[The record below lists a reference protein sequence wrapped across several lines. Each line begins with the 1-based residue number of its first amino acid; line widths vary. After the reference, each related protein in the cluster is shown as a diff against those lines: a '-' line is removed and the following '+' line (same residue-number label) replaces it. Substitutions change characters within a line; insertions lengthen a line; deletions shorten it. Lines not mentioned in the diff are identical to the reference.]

1 METIIAQ
8 HTNGSLQF
16 FNWQLRLSKGDW
28 RHQGSVS
35 LPYNITVILKKESS
49 KFAKCTWSGLEIKSC
64 NCKRKFFPNM
74 WRWKQLLADWCQLQS
89 VENCMLL
96 LCFSAGFLLRLVQNQ
111 CCTQASFYDEEEW
124 RIIAGMVRRWRYFS
138 ENDVQQRTLSLFQ
151 SRFFLELH
159 L

>member
-49 KFAKCTWSGLEIKSC
+49 KFAKCT
-64 NCKRKFFPNM
+64 
-74 WRWKQLLADWCQLQS
+74 
-89 VENCMLL
+89 
-96 LCFSAGFLLRLVQNQ
+96 
-111 CCTQASFYDEEEW
+111 
-124 RIIAGMVRRWRYFS
+124 
-138 ENDVQQRTLSLFQ
+138 
-151 SRFFLELH
+151 
-159 L
+159 